1 MEMDL
6 APLQVYRDM
15 KQFTFQTHMGHSC
28 KVLEDMSN
36 KKLEL
41 LPKALKK
48 FSNSALEVIQ
58 YATKIIIIDLT
69 FLAHNYPV
77 DYDDSKL

>member
-1 MEMDL
+1 MINYKICSTE
-6 APLQVYRDM
+6 
-15 KQFTFQTHMGHSC
+15 TGITI
-28 KVLEDMSN
+28 
-36 KKLEL
+36 
-41 LPKALKK
+41 PKALKK